1 MELKALRVN
10 AELAKLGD
18 APRAYLDKIALA
30 ESMQIDGSGQPRIG
44 GGVTLN
50 ERFEKIQGARING
63 HRGKTLRLIPRPKVA
78 A

>member
-30 ESMQIDGSGQPRIG
+30 ESM
-44 GGVTLN
+44 
-50 ERFEKIQGARING
+50 
-63 HRGKTLRLIPRPKVA
+63 
-78 A
+78 